1 MPPFLSEEEIGEA
14 EAEPEPADGGLPAA
28 LDLAVPGKPEENLL
42 GLLSPLE

>member
-1 MPPFLSEEEIGEA
+1 MPPFLSEEEIG